1 LPEET
6 IIVASLSKGERETV
20 LNSKIVKENKK
31 ENVSNFDTS
40 DLEDYS
46 TDTSIIGLLFAIQLS
61 TKFRLNL
68 SATN

>member
-1 LPEET
+1 MPEET